1 MQKSKFTI
9 LLTAGIAAI
18 VYFTPVINA
27 QQQQTNANAPT
38 IQQQIKRDL
47 AGRTL
52 VEPTHK
58 RYREKF
64 EVKSVDNVLSV
75 EITGRNNRG
84 TEITYQTQLRLTD
97 HINTYIA
104 TADIT
109 YKWDGKIWVIQ
120 YLQSKSLDIAATGKY
135 RNCILVKTE
144 PVWFAERLFFYNNC
158 DVTLLVEGRRFS
170 WVPNGSKMEW
180 VDFAIPVPA
189 NGKAEFYYDT
199 TVEYQIQR
207 VERP

>member
-1 MQKSKFTI
+1 MQKTKFTI
-9 LLTAGIAAI
+9 LLIVGITAI
-18 VYFTPVINA
+18 VHFTPLINA
-27 QQQQTNANAPT
+27 QQQQTNVNART

-64 EVKSVDNVLSV
+64 EVKSIDNVLNV

-97 HINTYIA
+97 NINTYIA

-120 YLQSKSLDIAATGKY
+120 YLQSKSLDIASTGKY

-144 PVWFAERLFFYNNC
+144 PVWYSEHLFFYNNC
-158 DVTLLVEGRRFS
+158 DVTLLVEGRMYA
-170 WVPNGSKMEW
+170 WVFNKQKREW

-189 NGKAEFYYDT
+189 NGKAEFYYET